1 MFQFEQKVNI
11 CSTCKFLKLEHR
23 HYSLLTVITVTMLSE
38 SKSQDVRPHN
48 QKTTQS
54 FLTLWR
60 ILLSAQLTSWQ
71 ESPHQR
77 PSFRAGNG
85 RIHLEEE
92 SILSIK
98 KIKHQYIPAYTSIKQ
113 MCLPWMY
120 VYVPLKEITHTHT
133 GNPPHTME
141 GTISGKGEQGTPPLP
156 VSLRYN
162 IGIEH
167 RGRDLFVGLAY
178 PLRFSCY
185 VRCLKSMQTILIYT
199 IFKFAKIWR
208 CTRYY

>member
-77 PSFRAGNG
+77 PSFHAGNG

-120 VYVPLKEITHTHT
+120 VYVPLKEIPHTHREPST
-133 GNPPHTME
+133 HD
-141 GTISGKGEQGTPPLP
+141 
-156 VSLRYN
+156 
-162 IGIEH
+162 
-167 RGRDLFVGLAY
+167 GRDHKWERGVGDPPPPRKPKVQY
-178 PLRFSCY
+178 
-185 VRCLKSMQTILIYT
+185 
-199 IFKFAKIWR
+199 
-208 CTRYY
+208 RY